1 MMLRF
6 PPTNRHKNKQVPF
19 GVNRFPALLSG
30 QPKLELNEEHP
41 DVTEKIPLRSSE

>member
-19 GVNRFPALLSG
+19 GVNRFPALLGG
-30 QPKLELNEEHP
+30 QPKPELNEEHH
-41 DVTEKIPLRSSE
+41 DADGKDSASGE